1 MLVAWCL
8 GVLVSCQVLV
18 FGSMLAA
25 CVVTVAVGVKRC
37 MREAFPGQ
45 SVGMRRAMLEGDPS
59 RTRCSCVV
67 LCRFVVAAAD
77 QQQQRSF
84 VFLSSASSSPMH
96 MLHMGI

>member
-18 FGSMLAA
+18 FRSILAA
-25 CVVTVAVGVKRC
+25 CVVTAAVGVKRC
-37 MREAFPGQ
+37 MRKACAGH
-45 SVGMRRAMLEGDPS
+45 SVGMRRAMFEGDPS
-59 RTRCSCVV
+59 CTRCSCVV
-67 LCRFVVAAAD
+67 LCRFVVSGAD